1 MKTELTN
8 EEYHKAEGISSSD
21 FRLLQKSPIHY
32 ENKNLFKLD
41 GANFT
46 LGSLVHKM
54 VLEPD
59 DIGDEF
65 IKEEFEGCTLNKNT
79 KAYKEAKVEFVAQCE
94 GLIVVPVDEWEK
106 AEKMASNV
114 MAIAGGLLQNG
125 VAEESFFVDDNILDI
140 VKRHFPDK
148 LYGKDEADYDFPIVR
163 KVRPDYYREDLGLV
177 IDLKTTGDGSEYGF
191 SKSLYDYAYHRQAGW
206 YTDTLSKAGINATRF
221 IFITV
226 ESKKPYMVD
235 VWEIDPLS
243 LERGR
248 EQYTDLL
255 IEWERYKDKG
265 IANIV
270 KTISLPNWAFKE
282 DN

>member
-8 EEYHKAEGISSSD
+8 EEYHKAEGVSSSD

-41 GANFT
+41 GAKFT

-59 DIGDEF
+59 DISDEF

-79 KAYKEAKVEFVAQCE
+79 KAYKEAKALFIERIVED
-94 GLIVVPVDEWEK
+94 GLTVVPVDEWEK

-125 VAEESFFVDDNILDI
+125 VAEESFFVEDKMFDI
-140 VKRHFPDK
+140 T
-148 LYGKDEADYDFPIVR
+148 R
-163 KVRPDYYREDLGLV
+163 KCRPDYYREDLGLV

-191 SKSLYDYAYHRQAGW
+191 SKSLYDYAYHRQASW
-206 YTDTLSKAGINATRF
+206 YLDTLSKDGINATRF

-255 IEWERYKDKG
+255 IEWKRYKDKG
-265 IANIV
+265 IANVV
-270 KTISLPNWAFKE
+270 KTISLPAWAFKDE
-282 DN
+282 Q

>member
-8 EEYHKAEGISSSD
+8 EEYHKADGISSSD
-21 FRLLQKSPIHY
+21 FRLLEKSPIHY
-32 ENKNLFKLD
+32 ENKDLFKLSGKQFD
-41 GANFT
+41 

-54 VLEPD
+54 VLEAD
-59 DIGDEF
+59 SVGDEF
-65 IKEEFEGCTLNKNT
+65 IKEDFEGAELNKNT
-79 KAYKEAKVEFVAQCE
+79 KAYKEAKAEFITTCE
-94 GLIVVPVDEWEK
+94 GLNVIPCDIWEQ
-106 AEKMASNV
+106 AEQMAKNV

-125 VAEESFFVDDNILDI
+125 TAEESFFIEDKTFDI
-140 VKRHFPDK
+140 T
-148 LYGKDEADYDFPIVR
+148 R
-163 KVRPDYYREDLGLV
+163 KCRPDYYREDLGLV
-177 IDLKTTGDGSEYGF
+177 IDLKTTADGSHHGF
-191 SKSLYDYAYHRQAGW
+191 SKSLYSFSYHRQAGW
-206 YTDTLSKAGINATRF
+206 YVDTLAMAGINATRF

-243 LERGR
+243 LEKGR

-255 IEWERYKDKG
+255 IEWKRYKDKG

-270 KTISLPNWAFKE
+270 KTISLPDWAFKE

>member
-21 FRLLQKSPIHY
+21 FRLLEKSPIHY

-65 IKEEFEGCTLNKNT
+65 IKEVFEGCDLNKNT

-114 MAIAGGLLQNG
+114 MAIAGGLLQEG
-125 VAEESFFVDDNILDI
+125 TAEESFFVE
-140 VKRHFPDK
+140 DK
-148 LYGKDEADYDFPIVR
+148 MFDVTR
-163 KVRPDYYREDLGLV
+163 KCRPDYYREDLGLV
-177 IDLKTTGDGSEYGF
+177 IDLKTTADGSEHGF
-191 SKSLYDYAYHRQAGW
+191 SKSLHSFAYHRQAGW
-206 YTDTLSKAGINATRF
+206 YIDTLGKAGINATRF

-255 IEWERYKDKG
+255 IEWKRYKDKG

-270 KTISLPNWAFKE
+270 KTISLPDWAFKDE
-282 DN
+282 